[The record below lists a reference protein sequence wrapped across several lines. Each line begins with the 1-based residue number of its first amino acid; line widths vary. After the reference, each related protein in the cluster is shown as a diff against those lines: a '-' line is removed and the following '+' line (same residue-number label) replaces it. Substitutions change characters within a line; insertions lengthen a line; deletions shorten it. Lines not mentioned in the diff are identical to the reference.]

1 MTVLKIEQ
9 LREEMESGSCSDG
22 VFRYKDKEYYFCHDF
37 SDNTYH
43 FGVAYINEDTDRAFA
58 SFDEIMDTV
67 LVGDKPF
74 REMLPEVVWW

>member
-22 VFRYKDKEYYFCHDF
+22 VFKYKDKEYYFCHDF
-37 SDNTYH
+37 HDNTYH
-43 FGVAYINEDTDRAFA
+43 FGVAYTIDTDQEYAT
-58 SFDEIMDTV
+58 FDEIMNAV

-74 REMLPEVVWW
+74 YEMLSKVTWW